1 MADHAG
7 AEPSNYLLA
16 AGGAFN
22 RTEILIET
30 KHGASKARSLPWGRQ
45 RRIKLGDIVK
55 WVYGRTPVSKRTERS
70 QTTPSCS
77 IVIVRKNGKIT
88 RVADRISELADAR
101 ELAAKC
107 AIATGL
113 GNDERDSLRNP
124 SSKSRDIWWFVTALA
139 LFALIAGLVIWSA
152 QQV

>member
-1 MADHAG
+1 MLVLS
-7 AEPSNYLLA
+7 PVIIYFA

-30 KHGASKARSLPWGRQ
+30 KHVAWKARPLPWGRQ

-55 WVYGRTPVSKRTERS
+55 WVYGPTPVSKRTERS

-77 IVIVRKNGKIT
+77 ITIVRKNGKIT
-88 RVADRISELADAR
+88 RVADVRD
-101 ELAAKC
+101 LAAKC
-107 AIATGL
+107 AIATRL

-139 LFALIAGLVIWSA
+139 LFVPIAGLVIWSA
-152 QQV
+152 Q